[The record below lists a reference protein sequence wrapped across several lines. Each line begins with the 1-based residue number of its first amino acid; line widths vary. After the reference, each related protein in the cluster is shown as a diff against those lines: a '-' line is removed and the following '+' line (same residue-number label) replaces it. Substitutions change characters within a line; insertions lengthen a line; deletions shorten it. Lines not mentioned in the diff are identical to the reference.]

1 MDSTQEV
8 LLQMGAKI
16 DFEEVYFSEVNRGA
30 SSSLEDVTA
39 LVKKNKVA
47 LRGVMGIPE
56 YGQGGELMGLNS
68 AFRNELDL
76 YANVVKVR
84 SLPGVKSRHQNID
97 TVIIREQTEGE
108 YSAIEHESVKGV
120 VESLKVVTREKSH
133 RIAKF
138 AFDYATKN
146 GRKKVT
152 AVHKANIMKLGDGQ
166 FLECCRRIAKDYPNI
181 QFDAMIIDNCC
192 MQLVSN

>member
-1 MDSTQEV
+1 M
-8 LLQMGAKI
+8 
-16 DFEEVYFSEVNRGA
+16 
-30 SSSLEDVTA
+30 
-39 LVKKNKVA
+39 
-47 LRGVMGIPE
+47 
-56 YGQGGELMGLNS
+56 GQGGELMGLSS
-68 AFRNELDL
+68 ALRKELDL

-146 GRKKVT
+146 GRT
-152 AVHKANIMKLGDGQ
+152 WPPSTPTL
-166 FLECCRRIAKDYPNI
+166 
-181 QFDAMIIDNCC
+181 
-192 MQLVSN
+192 S